1 MTFSSLYW
9 LPASWTDKMEIVY
22 AVESAMNTELSQIS
36 EYKTFLEVEPGEDLS
51 KFQKIPYHF
60 VFDVKLDLGRKGR
73 LVAGDD
79 LGGLYLSH

>member
-1 MTFSSLYW
+1 
-9 LPASWTDKMEIVY
+9 MEIVY
-22 AVESAMNTELSQIS
+22 AVENRHEHRAMSQIS